1 MSAANKTA
9 VSTINY
15 NRSKL
20 WQIALFS
27 LNNTATNAYLLTINL
42 ISYYLVGYAGLATAM
57 VGTLLTALR
66 IFDGIT
72 DPIIG
77 ALIDRTNG
85 KLGKFRPYMITG
97 YTIMTVAILI
107 MFNFTHRIYEAV
119 SASAGPG
126 TGKMVSYIFFVVMYM
141 IYIIGYTCQ
150 TACTKSGQSCMT
162 NDPSQRPLFSAF
174 DSPYTLLLFAGFPAL
189 TSMVLIPKYGDHVNN
204 INYTLELFSVL
215 VPGVIIFSGVL
226 TALAVIGIWS
236 KDVPE
241 NFGLGKEQK
250 FKFKDYVQVIKKNRG
265 LQMLIVS
272 ASTDK
277 ISGLAASNP
286 ITSIMIYGII
296 MGNNTLQGKLSLITL
311 IPAFI
316 LVQFFSQY
324 ARKLGIRKGMV
335 TTAIACIVVYAGIW
349 ALLIFGDPHAI
360 SLENVGF
367 MTIAYLVLWS
377 LGQGISRSSGGLT
390 INAISD
396 VTDYETYRSGNYMP
410 GIIGTIFSFV
420 DKIISAFSTTI
431 VSLAVAA
438 IGYKNTQ
445 PATGDPLTPQIFWVG
460 TFLFLGLPILGWI
473 ASVIALKFY
482 PLTAEKMKEI
492 QLKIADIKAGYK
504 EEEEARQLGMT
515 VEEYREAMAEQ
526 AEDKAV
532 KDIVDPSQL

>member
-1 MSAANKTA
+1 MSSADTTVKKPE
-9 VSTINY
+9 IQY

-27 LNNTATNAYLLTINL
+27 LNNTATNAFLLLTNL
-42 ISYYLVGYAGLATAM
+42 VSYYLVGYAGLLTAA
-57 VGTLLTALR
+57 VGTILTLMR

-77 ALIDRTNG
+77 ALIDRTDG
-85 KLGKFRPYMITG
+85 KLGKFRPFMITG
-97 YTIMTVAILI
+97 YVIMTAAVLV
-107 MFNFTHRIYEAV
+107 MYNFTHRISNAF
-119 SASAGPG
+119 GPG
-126 TGKMVSYIFFVVMYM
+126 AGYAFFVFTYL

-174 DSPYTLLLFAGFPAL
+174 DSPYTLVLFAGFPAL
-189 TSMVLIPKYGDHVNN
+189 ISMVLIPKFGTPEADYSMA
-204 INYTLELFSVL
+204 LFNVL

-226 TALAVIGIWS
+226 TLLAVIGIWS
-236 KDVPE
+236 KDISE
-241 NFGLGKEQK
+241 NFGIGKEQK
-250 FKFKDYVQVIKKNRG
+250 FQLRDYLQVIKKNRA

-277 ISGLAASNP
+277 ISGLAASNA

-296 MGNNTLQGKLSLITL
+296 MGDNTLQGKLSLITL

-324 ARKLGIRKGMV
+324 ARKLGIRRGML

-349 ALLIFGDPHAI
+349 LLLIFGDPQQI
-360 SLENVGF
+360 GLNNMGF
-367 MTIAYLVLWS
+367 MTIMYLVLWS

-420 DKIISAFSTTI
+420 DKIVSAFSTTI
-431 VSLAVAA
+431 VSLMVAA
-438 IGYKNTQ
+438 IGYTSTQ
-445 PATGDPLTPQIFWVG
+445 PKTGDPLTPAIFWTG

-473 ASVIALKFY
+473 FSVIALQFY

-492 QLKIADIKAGYK
+492 QTKIFEIKQKYK
-504 EEEEARQLGMT
+504 EEEEAALLGIVPAEAAAPLEART
-515 VEEYREAMAEQ
+515 AVEQPDFSSENMKIENQ
-526 AEDKAV
+526 KEDER
-532 KDIVDPSQL
+532 